1 MKHSIGILLVLASLF
16 TAGRVFAQHDG
27 QYEYR
32 LRNDMLRSPMT
43 DATAEACALPHVTVF
58 LVDGRLVGR
67 REALERIRIGNVFAA
82 RRTVCKPRSSRIADR
97 VRLVYVEL
105 LTEGTIRSSRT
116 NEAGLWGRMVPVS
129 VSALQVADTTGHPQH
144 TKASP
149 GRARDADLFRH

>member
-16 TAGRVFAQHDG
+16 TAGRVLAQHDG

-32 LRNDMLRSPMT
+32 LRNDLLRSPMT
-43 DATAEACALPHVTVF
+43 DATAGACALPHVTVF

-105 LTEGTIRSSRT
+105 LTEGTIRSTRT

-129 VSALQVADTTGHPQH
+129 VPALQVADTTAHPKH

-149 GRARDADLFRH
+149 GRVRDADLFRH